1 MGWTY
6 FELDISDEVF
16 QSWHEIKELESRSGS
31 KTFGCYGQTG
41 EGFLDTLVSTLLVL
55 IDNETKEIP
64 LVKHILH

>member
-6 FELDISDEVF
+6 FELDVSDEVF

-31 KTFGCYGQTG
+31 KAFGCYGQTG
-41 EGFLDTLVSTLLVL
+41 EGFLDTLVSKLLVL
-55 IDNETKEIP
+55 IDNDTKEIP